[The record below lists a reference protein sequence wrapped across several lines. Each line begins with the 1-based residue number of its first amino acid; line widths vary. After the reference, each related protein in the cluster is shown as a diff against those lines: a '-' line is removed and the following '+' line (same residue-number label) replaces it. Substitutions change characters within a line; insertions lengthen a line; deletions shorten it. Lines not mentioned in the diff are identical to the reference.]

1 MDLAKKADM
10 TLKLKEKSLRNEL
23 RAEIS
28 KDLT

>member
-1 MDLAKKADM
+1 MDLAKKADV